1 MTPPDVLV
9 EYDPDISLF
18 AQLETAR
25 QEEEKYKTAS
35 TKEKTARSLQK
46 IIDNSMVRLTL
57 SEQRINNSVN
67 NLAKPE
73 TVDKMK
79 ESVSNFM
86 SKPRTMPTVGLGRAP
101 VFLNK
106 YSMAKK
112 FTTKDGE
119 SDDKKTESIQ
129 EEDKSKPATKPM
141 DKMNFKLPSLPSSLP
156 SEKDIDS
163 KETTDS
169 APSSEDKAE
178 EPSTDTEKKEEP
190 AASPSKKMSTAFAS
204 FTQRVQQQSNKTI
217 SSSPVASDNTTP
229 DSEDTPVS
237 TTKSLTFSSFA
248 NRIKQVKVTDKD
260 PERTNKSA
268 PPSEDKAVDAD
279 NTISESPSK
288 KVSSA
293 FASLKSA
300 AASALDNKQS
310 STTEGETVEEKSIS
324 SFSSFTNRIKVNK
337 SEPPTVSSSEER
349 KDATADPKADEKSE
363 EESPKE
369 ATSDRLNKFK
379 LSMGT
384 SLSGFREKVAESR
397 ASNSPA
403 TGKDDE
409 GKATDTSN
417 TDVSML
423 SNKFTTSFSSMKSK
437 FTTSA
442 QPTTATTSSSEQK
455 GEEGSVSTTLS
466 SLGKLLTTDE
476 PRPKT
481 RFQRAD
487 EEEAISF
494 DSDEAQTSTVSTADE
509 SNDLL
514 LGLDSDLT
522 DVSLTNSGSGEDKED
537 KPQVEKE
544 ALKETTESESTQ

>member
-1 MTPPDVLV
+1 
-9 EYDPDISLF
+9 
-18 AQLETAR
+18 
-25 QEEEKYKTAS
+25 
-35 TKEKTARSLQK
+35 
-46 IIDNSMVRLTL
+46 
-57 SEQRINNSVN
+57 
-67 NLAKPE
+67 
-73 TVDKMK
+73 
-79 ESVSNFM
+79 
-86 SKPRTMPTVGLGRAP
+86 MPTVGLGRAP

-112 FTTKDGE
+112 FAAKDGE
-119 SDDKKTESIQ
+119 SNNKKIESIQ
-129 EEDKSKPATKPM
+129 EEDKSKPATKPA

-156 SEKDIDS
+156 SEKDIDN

-178 EPSTDTEKKEEP
+178 ELSTDIEKKEEP

-217 SSSPVASDNTTP
+217 SASPGASDNTTP
-229 DSEDTPVS
+229 ESEDTPAS

-248 NRIKQVKVTDKD
+248 NRIKQVKVTDKESED
-260 PERTNKSA
+260 TDNSSPS
-268 PPSEDKAVDAD
+268 SEDKAVDAD
-279 NTISESPSK
+279 NTTSESPSK

-310 STTEGETVEEKSIS
+310 STTEGETVKEEKSSIS

-337 SEPPTVSSSEER
+337 SEPPTVSSSEES
-349 KDATADPKADEKSE
+349 KDATANPKAAEKSE
-363 EESPKE
+363 EEKNPKD

-397 ASNSPA
+397 VSNAAPA
-403 TGKDDE
+403 TNDDGE
-409 GKATDTSN
+409 NKAPEKS
-417 TDVSML
+417 SEA
-423 SNKFTTSFSSMKSK
+423 SFGNKFTTSIGSFSSMKSK
-437 FTTSA
+437 FTTAA
-442 QPTTATTSSSEQK
+442 QPTTDITKSSEQTD
-455 GEEGSVSTTLS
+455 EEGSVSTTLS

-537 KPQVEKE
+537 KPPVEKE
-544 ALKETTESESTQ
+544 KREETTTESEAT

>member
-35 TKEKTARSLQK
+35 TKEKTARSLQR

-79 ESVSNFM
+79 ESVSNFI

-119 SDDKKTESIQ
+119 SDSKKTEPIQ
-129 EEDKSKPATKPM
+129 EEDKSKPATKPA

-156 SEKDIDS
+156 SEKDIDN

-178 EPSTDTEKKEEP
+178 EPSTDTEKKEEL

-217 SSSPVASDNTTP
+217 SSSPAASDNTTP
-229 DSEDTPVS
+229 ESEDTPA
-237 TTKSLTFSSFA
+237 KSLTFSSFA
-248 NRIKQVKVTDKD
+248 NRIKQVKVTDKE
-260 PERTNKSA
+260 PEETDNNS
-268 PPSEDKAVDAD
+268 PFSEDKAVDAD
-279 NTISESPSK
+279 NTTSESPSK

-310 STTEGETVEEKSIS
+310 STTEGETVEEKSSIS
-324 SFSSFTNRIKVNK
+324 SFSSFTNKIKLNK
-337 SEPPTVSSSEER
+337 SEPPTSSSCSEES
-349 KDATADPKADEKSE
+349 KDATADPKAAEKSE
-363 EESPKE
+363 KESPKD
-369 ATSDRLNKFK
+369 ATSERLNKFK

-384 SLSGFREKVAESR
+384 SLSGFREKVAETR
-397 ASNSPA
+397 ASNSAPA
-403 TGKDDE
+403 TNNNDE
-409 GKATDTSN
+409 GTTTEESR
-417 TDVSML
+417 L
-423 SNKFTTSFSSMKSK
+423 SSK
-437 FTTSA
+437 FTTSLSSMKNKFTTAA
-442 QPTTATTSSSEQK
+442 QPTTATTNSLEQT

-514 LGLDSDLT
+514 LGLDTDLT

-537 KPQVEKE
+537 KPPVEKE
-544 ALKETTESESTQ
+544 KLEETTTESEAT

>member
-119 SDDKKTESIQ
+119 SDDKKTEPIQ
-129 EEDKSKPATKPM
+129 EEDKDKPATSPAE
-141 DKMNFKLPSLPSSLP
+141 KMNFKLPSLPSSLP
-156 SEKDIDS
+156 SEKDIDN
-163 KETTDS
+163 KEITES

-204 FTQRVQQQSNKTI
+204 FTQRVQQSNKTI
-217 SSSPVASDNTTP
+217 SSSPAASDNTTP
-229 DSEDTPVS
+229 ESEDTPA
-237 TTKSLTFSSFA
+237 KSLTCSSFA
-248 NRIKQVKVTDKD
+248 NRIKQMKEPEETD
-260 PERTNKSA
+260 NSA
-268 PPSEDKAVDAD
+268 PSSEDNQAADAD
-279 NTISESPSK
+279 NATSESPSK

-293 FASLKSA
+293 YASLKSA

-310 STTEGETVEEKSIS
+310 STTEGETVKEKSS
-324 SFSSFTNRIKVNK
+324 MSTFSSFTNRIKLNK
-337 SEPPTVSSSEER
+337 SELPTASSSEES
-349 KDATADPKADEKSE
+349 KDTTADPKAAEKSE
-363 EESPKE
+363 EESPKDT
-369 ATSDRLNKFK
+369 TSDRLNKFK

-384 SLSGFREKVAESR
+384 SLSGFREKVVESR
-397 ASNSPA
+397 ASNSAPA
-403 TGKDDE
+403 TNDNGEK
-409 GKATDTSN
+409 KASEK
-417 TDVSML
+417 S
-423 SNKFTTSFSSMKSK
+423 SEASFGNKFTTSIGSFSSMKSK
-437 FTTSA
+437 FTTAA
-442 QPTTATTSSSEQK
+442 QPTTDTTKSSEQK

-494 DSDEAQTSTVSTADE
+494 DNDEAQTSTVSTADE

-514 LGLDSDLT
+514 LGLDTDLT
-522 DVSLTNSGSGEDKED
+522 DVSLTNSGSGEDKEE
-537 KPQVEKE
+537 KPPVETEKLE
-544 ALKETTESESTQ
+544 ETTTESEAT